1 MTQAQTDPS
10 AGRPSGGA
18 AQPRHEPKEDATEK
32 TPPEPA
38 SPSSAGAAPEPPPDL
53 AAQLADARQEAAH
66 AHDRFLRAVADL
78 ENYRRRALR
87 EKEELRIGAGLRI
100 VEDVLPVLDN
110 LGLGLNA
117 ARQPKADVTTLVGG
131 VELVLQQLKS
141 ALAKHGLVEIN
152 PVGRPF
158 NPHEHEA
165 ISHQPS
171 ADVAAE
177 HVLAVVRNGFTLNG
191 RLVRPASVV
200 VSSGPAP
207 KDKKG

>member
-10 AGRPSGGA
+10 AGRPAEEA
-18 AQPRHEPKEDATEK
+18 AQPRHDPREHAAGG
-32 TPPEPA
+32 TPTEPA
-38 SPSSAGAAPEPPPDL
+38 SPSGAGPEQPSDL
-53 AAQLADARQEAAH
+53 PAQLAAARQEAAH
-66 AHDRFLRAVADL
+66 AQDRFLRAVADL

-87 EKEELRIGAGLRI
+87 EKEDLRIGAGLRI

-110 LGLGLNA
+110 LALGLNA
-117 ARQPKADVTTLVGG
+117 ARQPKAEVKTLVGG

-141 ALAKHGLVEIN
+141 ALAKHGLEEIN

-171 ADVAAE
+171 PDVAAE
-177 HVLAVVRNGFTLNG
+177 HVLTVVRNGFVLNG
-191 RLVRPASVV
+191 RLVRPASVI

-207 KDKKG
+207 KDGKG